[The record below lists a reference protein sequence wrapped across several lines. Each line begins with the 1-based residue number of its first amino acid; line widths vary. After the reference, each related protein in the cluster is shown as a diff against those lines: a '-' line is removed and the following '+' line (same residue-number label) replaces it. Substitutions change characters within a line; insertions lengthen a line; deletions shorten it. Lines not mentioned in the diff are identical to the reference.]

1 MTRISSN
8 MQNDDIQ
15 AALRRQESKVSTLNN
30 QVADQRKIQNL
41 RDDPLAA
48 GHSIRYQSYL
58 ARLERFD
65 KNAKTVNDQ
74 FKITEG
80 VMDQSLQVMQ
90 RVRELAVAGANGTYT
105 SDDLKN
111 MASEVDELLKEL
123 VLNGNATGPDGVRLF
138 AGTKSF
144 TEPFET
150 ILGDVDGA
158 GNPMIKEVRYNGSVD
173 SKKVEI
179 DEQAF
184 MSTDQ
189 AGNRTFWAENQS
201 LFSSVDATSF
211 TVKADT
217 NIEVDGITVPLNAGD
232 NVHAIISKIN
242 DSGAAVKAFLDPIS
256 NGLNLQTTDARQL
269 WLRDGEGGD
278 VLSSLGMV
286 KGGQHP
292 PYNIANSVRTSGGSL
307 YDAVISLRDAMLG
320 GDQEAIGSRVLGAV
334 DGSIDNLTTRLAQI
348 GARYERNQSTLSRLD
363 TQIVNTT
370 AAESREGD
378 LDFTKAVT
386 DLKMYE
392 YTQQATMSTAGKL
405 YQNSLLNY
413 LK

>member
-15 AALRRQESKVSTLNN
+15 GSLRRQEVKVNNLNN
-30 QVADQRKIQNL
+30 QVSDQRKIQNL

-80 VMDQSLQVMQ
+80 VMNQSLQVMQ
-90 RVRELAVAGANGTYT
+90 RVRELSVAGANGTYT
-105 SDDLKN
+105 PEDLKN

-123 VLNGNATGPDGVRLF
+123 VLNGNATGPDGVKLF

-150 ILGDVDGA
+150 VLGDVDGA

-217 NIEVDGITVPLNAGD
+217 SIEVDGINIPLTAGD
-232 NVHAIISKIN
+232 NVSAIISKIN
-242 DSGAAVKAFLDPIS
+242 DSGAAVKAFLDPVTR
-256 NGLNLQTTDARQL
+256 GLNLQTTDARQL
-269 WLRDGEGGD
+269 WLRDGDGGN

-286 KGGQHP
+286 KAGQRP

-307 YDAVISLRDAMLG
+307 FDAVISLRDAMLN

-348 GARYERNQSTLSRLD
+348 GARYERNQSTLARLD

-370 AAESREGD
+370 AAESREAD

-392 YTQQATMSTAGKL
+392 YTQQATLSTAGKL